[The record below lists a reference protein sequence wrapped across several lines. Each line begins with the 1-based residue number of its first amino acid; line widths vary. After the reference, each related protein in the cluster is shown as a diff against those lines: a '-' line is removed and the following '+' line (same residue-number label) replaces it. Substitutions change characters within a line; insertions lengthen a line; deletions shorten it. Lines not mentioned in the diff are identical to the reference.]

1 MMAQINNE
9 IKIAFPE
16 EFQSD
21 STIQCH
27 LSPEIS
33 AVDMEIRWFKE
44 TDCVCFYK
52 NRRLIEGE
60 SYEGIMSLCIENLER
75 GIVSLQL
82 QDVRESH
89 VGDYLCQV
97 TSEDRTAE
105 ITIRKSSKSNDE
117 VPQQTTKQWFIKRAR
132 TWTNE
137 ERIKMANSA
146 LLAVFNKLEKTDA
159 PKEDLQGVIATVP
172 QTDINVEENQ
182 EEAEEKNTQQVHKGR
197 HMNDSMGFPENV
209 METSTCKLEEQ
220 KTHLGDQQP
229 GFSSVPQTD
238 INVEENQEEAEEKN
252 TQQVHK
258 GRHMNDSM
266 GFPENV
272 METSTCKLEEQKTHL
287 GDQQP
292 GFSSGRCLS
301 HL

>member
-1 MMAQINNE
+1 MNDSMGFPENVMETSTCKLEEQKTHLGDQQPGFSSGDKMGAQINNE

-27 LSPEIS
+27 LSPKTS

-60 SYEGIMSLCIENLER
+60 SYEGIMSLCTEELER

-82 QDVRESH
+82 KDVRESH

-97 TSEDRTAE
+97 TSGDRTEE

-146 LLAVFNKLEKTDA
+146 LLA
-159 PKEDLQGVIATVP
+159 VP

-209 METSTCKLEEQ
+209 METSTCKLEEEQ

-229 GFSSVPQTD
+229 GFSSVFNKLENTDAPKEDLQGVNATVPQTD
-238 INVEENQEEAEEKN
+238 INVEENQEEAEEKKH
-252 TQQVHK
+252 TT
-258 GRHMNDSM
+258 GS
-266 GFPENV
+266 
-272 METSTCKLEEQKTHL
+272 
-287 GDQQP
+287 
-292 GFSSGRCLS
+292 
-301 HL
+301 